1 MCLKFNSDV
10 HKMEKEQEA
19 EKERDRMRSTKIFD
33 PKFSINEPPPKVW
46 AAVKLTYC
54 FFKTFFRRN

>member
-19 EKERDRMRSTKIFD
+19 ERERDRVRSTKIFES
-33 PKFSINEPPPKVW
+33 KFNIDPPPKV
-46 AAVKLTYC
+46 
-54 FFKTFFRRN
+54 

>member
-19 EKERDRMRSTKIFD
+19 ERERDRVRSTKFLET
-33 PKFSINEPPPKVW
+33 KFNIDPPPKV
-46 AAVKLTYC
+46 
-54 FFKTFFRRN
+54 